1 MTSGTVATGSAQEK
15 VRGLSIS
22 RRGYSTRRDRRAPRE
37 ITPTTVRRHISD
49 LVDKLGLRDRS
60 ALTTRT

>member
-1 MTSGTVATGSAQEK
+1 MLCT
-15 VRGLSIS
+15 L
-22 RRGYSTRRDRRAPRE
+22 RRGYSTATIAERLE

-49 LVDKLGLRDRS
+49 LVDKLGLEDRS

>member
-15 VRGLSIS
+15 VRCSA
-22 RRGYSTRRDRRAPRE
+22 RCDAVTPPPRSPSAKRSH
-37 ITPTTVRRHISD
+37 PTTVRRHISD
-49 LVDKLGLRDRS
+49 LVDKLGLEDRS